1 VKVDFLFLGRRSIPV
16 VLGVVGACVIMSA
29 TSRYGA
35 GVTPDSVT
43 YISVARSIADGNGI
57 ADYFGNRAILK
68 PPLYPIIL
76 AAVSLVFRIDPLLS
90 ARFVNALL
98 FGLIIWL
105 SALLF
110 RKHLRSAFP
119 FVELGTIYVL
129 VSPAIIAVSL
139 QVWADALFVVLVL
152 LYLIFTDMYM
162 EKRNAVSLVLLSLAV
177 ALASLTRYLGIALVL
192 TGVIHILS
200 SIRSDRL
207 TRARHLL
214 LFASISIPP
223 IAVCMIRN
231 YALTATLF
239 AYNPLTLISPHLTLG
254 GRLENIYLLARAIL
268 RSVRS
273 WYIPGQIDGLR
284 PALLIL
290 AIGLIAAWE
299 YKKSWRKLSSLA
311 VQIHPALLF
320 TIVYTGV
327 LLLTDSAVNV
337 LEVRYISPIFVPTTL
352 LLLVLVRG
360 ALKPL
365 LERILPRRAGLLG
378 VVLAVF
384 MLIDP
389 TEAAMRAMR
398 RQMEKGSGYTGETW
412 RSSETIRYVTEHR
425 EPMSECATYTNGP
438 DAMYLLTG
446 LKTKSCPT
454 DGLPRQEESKDASAL
469 KGPWPAENGGFLV
482 WFNNLAWR
490 KYQFSV
496 DELERTG
503 DIIEVAHLSDGSVY
517 RISERQTAIRDTSPP
532 GSALRIQP

>member
-1 VKVDFLFLGRRSIPV
+1 VKVDLPSLGRNAIPV
-16 VLGVVGACVIMSA
+16 LLGLIGVCTIICTTG
-29 TSRYGA
+29 RYGA

-90 ARFVNALL
+90 ARFVNAIL

-105 SALLF
+105 SAVLF

-119 FVELGTIYVL
+119 FVELGTVYVL
-129 VSPAIIAVSL
+129 VSPAIVAVSL
-139 QVWADALFVVLVL
+139 QVWSDALFVALVL
-152 LYLIFTDMYM
+152 LCLIFSDMYV
-162 EKRNAVSLVLLSLAV
+162 EKRNAVSLVLLSSSV

-192 TGVIHILS
+192 TGIVHILS
-200 SIRSDRL
+200 STRRDRL
-207 TRARHLL
+207 VRIRHLL

-231 YALTATLF
+231 YSLTASLF
-239 AYNPLTLISPHLTLG
+239 AYNPLTLISPHLTFG
-254 GRLENIYLLARAIL
+254 DRLTNIYLLARSTLHA
-268 RSVRS
+268 VRS
-273 WYIPGQIDGLR
+273 WYIPGQIDDLR
-284 PALLIL
+284 PALFIL

-299 YKKSWRKLSSLA
+299 YKKRWRKLSSLA
-311 VQIHPALLF
+311 MQVHPALLF
-320 TIVYTGV
+320 ICVYTGA
-327 LLLTDSAVNV
+327 LLLTDSATGS
-337 LEVRYISPIFVPTTL
+337 LETRYISPLFVPTTL
-352 LLLVLVRG
+352 LLLVFVKG
-360 ALKPL
+360 ALRPS

-412 RSSETIRYVTEHR
+412 RNSETIRYVTEHR
-425 EPMSECATYTNGP
+425 ELESGCAIYTNGP

-446 LKTKSCPT
+446 LKAESCPT
-454 DGLPRQEESKDASAL
+454 DGLPRQEESKDAAAL
-469 KGPWPAENGGFLV
+469 KGPWPAESGGLLV
-482 WFNNLAWR
+482 WFNNLTWR

-496 DELERTG
+496 EVLERTG
-503 DIIEVAHLSDGSVY
+503 DIVEVAHLSDGSVY

-532 GSALRIQP
+532 GSALPSQP